1 MDAIN
6 LLPSRDFSY
15 ETLDFI
21 DTFFQKNLSGGAEN
35 NFRKLLF
42 ELFEGKGL
50 NTKTKKSDLYT
61 TLENKLEEINHLV
74 REIPR
79 DIIATNW
86 TFKALSGEE
95 PSPEDTLKAER
106 VAMLSGVIQGSL
118 KIKVIARYEKLL
130 PKRRTKDFKE
140 KYPLLENAFKMYEQ
154 YNFNQEAEQKY
165 MTIHNN
171 NGISDIV
178 QHLHL
183 NKFKDEHRQQFEKY
197 GSVEIKYITPKG
209 SEISLNVDTGEGIGI
224 LHIANQVNDLI
235 GVRQSLLIMYIMSL
249 AFKQSKDKNKPTSN
263 VSIDIKEYCKL
274 RGINYRSDTADV
286 IYEDIEKLKR
296 ILIRY
301 EYKDERGKNKF
312 IEKSPLLSNR
322 GISGDIHGNV
332 IDKRIVE
339 ISLNVDTGEGI
350 GILHIANQVNDLI
363 GVRQSLLIMYIM
375 SLAFKQERDKNKPIE
390 KSPLLS
396 NRGIS
401 GDIHGNVIDK
411 RIVNVSLGAWI
422 DTLSYSQYQHI
433 NKDFFKCNLKNNNG
447 SYVPI
452 GLYLNCL
459 LRNNL
464 KNSNSDSTV
473 FKVKVNKLTLK
484 LGIDEN
490 TIKKGGYNKKLKV
503 PLEKVLT
510 NLEGLGYQ
518 WTYKN
523 GVHSSRKE
531 FEEDTII
538 FKNPELDKIYKE
550 KGYKKKTS

>member
-332 IDKRIVE
+332 IDKRIV
-339 ISLNVDTGEGI
+339 
-350 GILHIANQVNDLI
+350 
-363 GVRQSLLIMYIM
+363 
-375 SLAFKQERDKNKPIE
+375 
-390 KSPLLS
+390 
-396 NRGIS
+396 
-401 GDIHGNVIDK
+401 
-411 RIVNVSLGAWI
+411 NVSLGAWI

-459 LRNNL
+459 HRNNL